1 MNIFTKILYLDNK
14 NFKKLKK
21 EKLKMVELTYR
32 LFMVATVA
40 MLAGTVFLLMS
51 SREVDPK
58 FRRGVYISALVTG
71 IAWYHYQKMTVSF
84 ASGDFDT
91 PLRYVDWV
99 LTVPLMFV
107 EVLAVTS
114 KGAEYAQKV
123 RTMGAGALVMIGGG
137 YYGEVA
143 AEAGDTQYWIG
154 FVVSMAAYAYLMRAL
169 QSEGDSL
176 KGDEAVAFQ
185 SIKNLILVGW
195 IIYPL
200 GFLAPV
206 VSAELTDLRELLY
219 TIADIVNKVGLGVLV
234 LNMARIKSGEKV

>member
-1 MNIFTKILYLDNK
+1 MA
-14 NFKKLKK
+14 
-21 EKLKMVELTYR
+21 ELTYR
-32 LFMVATVA
+32 LFMVATA
-40 MLAGTVFLLMS
+40 GMLAGTVFLLMS

-123 RTMGAGALVMIGGG
+123 RTWGLAAVVMIAGG
-137 YYGEVA
+137 YYGEVS
-143 AEAGDTQYWIG
+143 EAGGTEYWIG
-154 FVVSMAAYAYLMRAL
+154 FVVAMSAYAFLMRGL
-169 QSEGDSL
+169 QAEGSSL
-176 KGDEAVAFQ
+176 TGDESEAFDK
-185 SIKNLILVGW
+185 IKNLILIGW

-200 GFLAPV
+200 GYLAPA
-206 VSAELTDLRELLY
+206 VSADLMDLRELLY
-219 TIADIVNKVGLGVLV
+219 TIADIINKVGLGVLV
-234 LNMARIKSGEKV
+234 LNMAKVKSGEKV

>member
-1 MNIFTKILYLDNK
+1 MA
-14 NFKKLKK
+14 
-21 EKLKMVELTYR
+21 ELTYR
-32 LFMVATVA
+32 LFMVATA
-40 MLAGTVFLLMS
+40 GMLAGTVFLLMS

-123 RTMGAGALVMIGGG
+123 RTWGLAAVVMIAGG
-137 YYGEVA
+137 YYGEVN
-143 AEAGDTQYWIG
+143 EAGGTEYWIG
-154 FVVSMAAYAYLMRAL
+154 FVVAMAAYAFLMRGL
-169 QSEGDSL
+169 QAEGTSL
-176 KGDEAVAFQ
+176 TGDESVAFDK
-185 SIKNLILVGW
+185 IKNLILIGW

-200 GFLAPV
+200 GYLAPA
-206 VSAELTDLRELLY
+206 VSADLMDLRELLY
-219 TIADIVNKVGLGVLV
+219 TIADIINKVGLGVLV
-234 LNMARIKSGEKV
+234 LNMAKVKSGEKV

>member
-1 MNIFTKILYLDNK
+1 M
-14 NFKKLKK
+14 
-21 EKLKMVELTYR
+21 
-32 LFMVATVA
+32 
-40 MLAGTVFLLMS
+40 
-51 SREVDPK
+51 
-58 FRRGVYISALVTG
+58 
-71 IAWYHYQKMTVSF
+71 
-84 ASGDFDT
+84 
-91 PLRYVDWV
+91 
-99 LTVPLMFV
+99 
-107 EVLAVTS
+107 VLAVTS

>member
-1 MNIFTKILYLDNK
+1 MA
-14 NFKKLKK
+14 
-21 EKLKMVELTYR
+21 ELTYR

-40 MLAGTVFLLMS
+40 MLAGTVYLLMS

-123 RTMGAGALVMIGGG
+123 RTMGAAALVMIGGG

-143 AEAGDTQYWIG
+143 TEAGDAQYWTG
-154 FVVSMAAYAYLMRAL
+154 FVVSMVAYAFLMRAL
-169 QSEGDSL
+169 QAEGTSL
-176 KGDEAVAFQ
+176 TGDAGEPFQ
-185 SIKNLILVGW
+185 KIKNLILIGW

-200 GFLAPV
+200 GFLAPA
-206 VSAELTDLRELLY
+206 VSPDLMDLRELLY
-219 TIADIVNKVGLGVLV
+219 TVADIINKVGLGVLV
-234 LNMARIKSGEKV
+234 LNMAKVQSGEKV

>member
-1 MNIFTKILYLDNK
+1 MA
-14 NFKKLKK
+14 
-21 EKLKMVELTYR
+21 ELTYR

-71 IAWYHYQKMTVSF
+71 IAWYHNQKMTVSF

-91 PLRYVDWV
+91 PVRYVDWV

-176 KGDEAVAFQ
+176 KGDEAVALQ
-185 SIKNLILVGW
+185 SIKNIILVGW

-200 GFLAPV
+200 GF
-206 VSAELTDLRELLY
+206 
-219 TIADIVNKVGLGVLV
+219 
-234 LNMARIKSGEKV
+234 